1 MSRGT
6 VLHERPSSGTPARPS
21 DGGDHGE
28 AIKLVSCIIRPERL
42 DAVKDAVQRLEIT
55 HGMTVS
61 DVRGFG
67 RQKGQVEHY
76 RGGEYTIRFVPK
88 VRIDIA
94 VSAGDVDRLM
104 TAVADAARTGQVG
117 DGKIFVTKVG
127 HAVRFRT
134 GERGLV
140 AI

>member
-1 MSRGT
+1 MYRGT
-6 VLHERPSSGTPARPS
+6 VLRERPSSDTPIHPA
-21 DGGDHGE
+21 DAGDHGQL
-28 AIKLVSCIIRPERL
+28 IKLVSCIIRPERL
-42 DAVKDAVQRLEIT
+42 DAVKDAVQQLEIA
-55 HGMTVS
+55 HGMTIT

-67 RQKGQVEHY
+67 RQRGHVEHY
-76 RGGEYTIRFVPK
+76 RGEEYTIRFVPK

-94 VSAGDVDRLM
+94 VSAEDVDRLM
-104 TAVADAARTGQVG
+104 TAVANAARTGQVG
-117 DGKIFVTKVG
+117 DGKIFVTPVG